1 MLIDWFTVAAQVVN
15 FLVLVALT
23 KHFLWG
29 RLLRVVD
36 EREKRIATQIK
47 QAEDKNKAA
56 EQLMEQMHA
65 RERDQELKQEELMTQ
80 ARKVADDQ
88 RREMVQEARKSVEKS
103 ESLWRGDLERE
114 KTAFLAEVRR
124 RSATEILAIVRQVLA
139 DLASSDLQQSA
150 TEAFLQ
156 RLKGFDPKLL
166 RGLMHDDAVVKS
178 ANDLPDESRHEIQA
192 ALEKQLGEAVH
203 LHFEVDPSLAWG
215 LELCGNGQKIG
226 WSSKSYLDHLEEN
239 LKQAL
244 DRKAEADYQVAAS

>member
-47 QAEDKNKAA
+47 QAEEKNKAA
-56 EQLMEQMHA
+56 EQLMEQVHA
-65 RERDQELKQEELMTQ
+65 REHDQEQKQEELMTQ
-80 ARKVADDQ
+80 ARKVADEQ
-88 RREMVQEARKSVEKS
+88 RGEMVKEARKSVEKS
-103 ESLWRGDLERE
+103 ETAWRSDLEHE
-114 KTAFLAEVRR
+114 KTAFLVEVRR
-124 RSATEILAIVRQVLA
+124 RTATEILAIVRQVLA
-139 DLASSDLQQSA
+139 DLTSSDLQHCA

-156 RLKGFDPKLL
+156 KLKAFDPKLL
-166 RGLMHDDAVVKS
+166 RELTPGDVVVRS
-178 ANDLPDESRHEIQA
+178 ATELSDERRRDIQA
-192 ALEKQLGEAVH
+192 ALEKQLGEVLH
-203 LHFEVDPSLAWG
+203 LRFEVDPALARG

-226 WSSKSYLDHLEEN
+226 WSSKSYLDRLEEN

-244 DRKAEADYQVAAS
+244 DHKAETDYQMAVR